1 MRWHWEENHQL
12 HQLKAICTYFDRLV
26 KYLLCSAAMRKRESR
41 IIQTGRSPCG
51 TVPPTIRQHTRADA
65 VPAGDHGSGGI
76 SPSAMRQIHGV
87 ISGLAAIISFR
98 ASS

>member
-1 MRWHWEENHQL
+1 
-12 HQLKAICTYFDRLV
+12 
-26 KYLLCSAAMRKRESR
+26 MRKRESR

-51 TVPPTIRQHTRADA
+51 TVAPTIRQHTRADA
-65 VPAGDHGSGGI
+65 VPAGDHGNGGI